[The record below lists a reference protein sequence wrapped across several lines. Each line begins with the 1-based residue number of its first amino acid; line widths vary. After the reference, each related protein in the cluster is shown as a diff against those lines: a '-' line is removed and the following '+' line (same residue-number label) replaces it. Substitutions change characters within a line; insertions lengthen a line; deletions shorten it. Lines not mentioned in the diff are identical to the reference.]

1 MIRISQLKLKV
12 GHTREELF
20 EEIIHQAHG
29 KRPVSWQ
36 IVRKSVDARKKPQLF
51 YVYTIDAEF
60 VRDVEP
66 GYVYEVTVSWEY
78 GDAQYWFMT
87 SEIQ

>member
-29 KRPVSWQ
+29 KRPVSWR
-36 IVRKSVDARKKPQLF
+36 IGL
-51 YVYTIDAEF
+51 I
-60 VRDVEP
+60 
-66 GYVYEVTVSWEY
+66 
-78 GDAQYWFMT
+78 
-87 SEIQ
+87 IH

>member
-29 KRPVSWQ
+29 KRPREADGGV
-36 IVRKSVDARKKPQLF
+36 VGKKMF
-51 YVYTIDAEF
+51 YETW
-60 VRDVEP
+60 R
-66 GYVYEVTVSWEY
+66 
-78 GDAQYWFMT
+78 
-87 SEIQ
+87 